1 MEKYYAVKL
10 NDGNKHIVY
19 ADDSE
24 LEAMV
29 KENIIKEY
37 TNALDN
43 WGTVKI
49 YDNYICT
56 ELENKVGEICYHI
69 QNVNKIENG
78 DCPPDLNIKMNEAIE
93 RMKDVIKEI
102 IAYQEELKNE

>member
-43 WGTVKI
+43 WGTVI
-49 YDNYICT
+49 IS
-56 ELENKVGEICYHI
+56 V
-69 QNVNKIENG
+69 QN
-78 DCPPDLNIKMNEAIE
+78 
-93 RMKDVIKEI
+93 
-102 IAYQEELKNE
+102 

>member
-29 KENIIKEY
+29 KENMIKEY

-56 ELENKVGEICYHI
+56 ELGNKVNEICYHI
-69 QNVNKIENG
+69 QNVKGIKNG
-78 DCPPDLNIKMNEAIE
+78 DCPPNLTLDLDGAIE
-93 RMKDVIKEI
+93 RLKIIIEAIISNQEDLKED
-102 IAYQEELKNE
+102 